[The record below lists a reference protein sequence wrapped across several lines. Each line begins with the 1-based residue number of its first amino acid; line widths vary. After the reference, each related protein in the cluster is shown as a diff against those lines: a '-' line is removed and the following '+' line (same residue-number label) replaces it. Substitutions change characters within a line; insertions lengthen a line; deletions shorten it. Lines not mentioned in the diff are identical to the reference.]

1 MGDFERVP
9 WGKILS
15 YDADVTCVADA
26 RGRGKTFG
34 MREIFLRDALRH
46 HMNFVQIVRSESR
59 IPQISTGFFDA
70 LYKPNARGEATSAV
84 ARRNP
89 CVFKR
94 YGHDYLWQRVPE
106 EAHDNPKWKPK
117 KSQWERCG
125 YFVSLSKAQQYKEQ
139 TFVNVRRL
147 CLDEALIERP
157 NGHNNYLPYEFI
169 DLVSLVSSCVREQ
182 PGDGRHKPNVYLL
195 SNACSIVNP
204 YFQHYG
210 IANVPPDGFSW
221 HANKTFLLYVGHDTA
236 YGDAMATQTV
246 AGRMSQGTQAA
257 AMINENKFVSVRSWA
272 VAQKTPHATFMYGFI
287 CNGYQYGVWSD
298 MREGLFFVND
308 NVPRNASPVFALT
321 TADNGIN
328 YVIGKRAEHVM
339 RQLYDIYTYKQVRF
353 STAAIQERVETEV
366 FPIYGLR

>member
-1 MGDFERVP
+1 MELARVP
-9 WGKILS
+9 WNRILS
-15 YDADVTCVADA
+15 YDADVTCIADA

-34 MREIFLRDALRH
+34 MREIFLRDAIRH
-46 HMNFVQIVRSESR
+46 NQNFVQIVRTETR
-59 IPQISTGFFDA
+59 IPQISNGFFDA
-70 LYKPNARGEATSAV
+70 LYKPNARGEATSEF

-94 YGHDYLWQRVPE
+94 QGHDYLWQPVPE
-106 EAHDNPKWKPK
+106 GAREDPKWKPK
-117 KSQWERCG
+117 KKEWRRCG

-169 DLVSLVSSCVREQ
+169 DLVSIVSSCVREQ

-195 SNACSIVNP
+195 ANACSIVNP

-236 YGDAMATQTV
+236 YGQTMASDTV
-246 AGRMSQGTQAA
+246 AGRMSQGTAAA
-257 AMINENKFVSVRSWA
+257 AMINDNQFVTKRDWA
-272 VAQKTPHATFMYGFI
+272 VAPKTARATFMYGFV
-287 CNGYQYGVWSD
+287 CNGTSYGVWSD
-298 MREGLFFVND
+298 MREGLFYVNEQ
-308 NVPRNASPVFALT
+308 VPRNANPVFALT
-321 TADNGIN
+321 ASDNSIN
-328 YVIGKRAEHVM
+328 YVIGRRAEPVL
-339 RQLYDIYTYKQVRF
+339 RGLYEMYEYKQVRF
-353 STAAIQERVETEV
+353 SSASVQERVEREV
-366 FPIYGLR
+366 FSLYGMR